1 MPRHPSPSLGD
12 ATMTATATARC
23 AAEPET
29 IAPEEVAAL
38 RQYYEGVCLLR
49 SATTE
54 AGIVRAH
61 LLMNEAEVALWMIRR
76 EVEIGGDAFR
86 NRVRIEPKS

>member
-1 MPRHPSPSLGD
+1 
-12 ATMTATATARC
+12 MTATATARC